1 MPDPKNNLILAAAGG
16 SLAMILTYAVTF
28 MTAGEG
34 DFWIALILGAL
45 VMLGG
50 YLVLFFHG
58 LRFAAALDRYEKD
71 APAYGYKAPALVRG
85 ADGLHKNAMVYF
97 FPERLTMVFRKGR
110 ECVTLSVE
118 KRDVAQVL
126 PGKEDTELILRGART
141 IFSFDWGEE
150 EEGCK
155 RLLSWAE
162 RNMVNEKDS
171 QETAQKT

>member
-1 MPDPKNNLILAAAGG
+1 
-16 SLAMILTYAVTF
+16 MILTYAVTF

-85 ADGLHKNAMVYF
+85 ADGFHKSLMVYF
-97 FPERLTMVFRKGR
+97 FPDRLELVFRKGGKLSR
-110 ECVTLSVE
+110 LSVE
-118 KRDVAQVL
+118 KRDVEQVL
-126 PGKEDTELILRGART
+126 PGKEDTELILHGAHT

-150 EEGCK
+150 EENGK

-171 QETAQKT
+171 QETTKKT

>member
-1 MPDPKNNLILAAAGG
+1 
-16 SLAMILTYAVTF
+16 MILTYAVTF

-58 LRFAAALDRYEKD
+58 LRFAAMLDQYEKD
-71 APAYGYKAPALVRG
+71 TPVYIHKAPALVRG
-85 ADGLHKNAMVYF
+85 ADGFHKSLMVYF
-97 FPERLTMVFRKGR
+97 FPDRLELVFRKGGKLSR
-110 ECVTLSVE
+110 LSVE

-126 PGKEDTELILRGART
+126 PGKEDTELILHGAHT

-150 EEGCK
+150 EENCK

-171 QETAQKT
+171 QETTTNT